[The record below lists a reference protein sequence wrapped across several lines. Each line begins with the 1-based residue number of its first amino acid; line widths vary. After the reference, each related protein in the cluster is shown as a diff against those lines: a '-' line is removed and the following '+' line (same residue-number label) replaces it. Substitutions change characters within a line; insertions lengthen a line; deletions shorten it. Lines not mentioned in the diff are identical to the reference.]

1 MTEQKRPDTDI
12 PTYKLFEGASEW
24 PIKDMVHHELIQTRV
39 KGHEGKIRTHRH
51 LDLFH
56 VFYLSQGS
64 ARTVLDGEQ
73 TSVHGPLVVTV
84 PPLCIHGIAPLEEL
98 RGHLLTL
105 PGSSVRYLLRNAETD
120 ADLTETPCIIQGM
133 SKEQIFEMDYLFRN
147 IEQEAR
153 NSANSRFMAMQSLL
167 RLVFVWII
175 RRSLESKAR
184 VPVANDRSATRIR
197 RFKSLIEENFTRS
210 LSIKEYANHMGIST
224 AQLNNICRAKV
235 GKSALQIV
243 HERLTLEIKR
253 NLVYTSLTVS
263 EIAYELGF
271 SDPAYLTRFFS
282 KQTGLSPKQYRS
294 GARPTMPEFVEA
306 PDIKPET
313 LHT

>member
-1 MTEQKRPDTDI
+1 MQKI
-12 PTYKLFEGASEW
+12 AEAEVPTFKLFEGASEW
-24 PIKDMVHHELIQTRV
+24 PIKDMLHHELIQTRV
-39 KGHEGKIRTHRH
+39 KGHDGKIRTHRH

-56 VFYLSQGS
+56 IFYLSHGT
-64 ARTVLDGEQ
+64 ANTVLDGEHS
-73 TSVHGPLVVTV
+73 SVHAPLIVTV

-105 PGSSVRYLLRNAETD
+105 PGSSIHHLLRNAESD
-120 ADLTETPCIIQGM
+120 ADLTEKPCIIQGIG
-133 SKEQIFEMDYLFRN
+133 KEQMNEIDYLFRK
-147 IEQEAR
+147 IEQETKQDG
-153 NSANSRFMAMQSLL
+153 NSRFMAMQSLL
-167 RLVFVWII
+167 RLVLVWII

-184 VPVANDRSATRIR
+184 APTANDRGATRIR
-197 RFKSLIEENFTRS
+197 RFKKLIEENFTQG
-210 LSIKEYANHMGIST
+210 LSIKEYASHMGIST

-243 HERLTLEIKR
+243 HERLILEIKR

-294 GARPTMPEFVEA
+294 GARPTMPDFASA
-306 PDIKPET
+306 PGIKPGT
-313 LHT
+313 LQA

>member
-1 MTEQKRPDTDI
+1 
-12 PTYKLFEGASEW
+12 
-24 PIKDMVHHELIQTRV
+24 MVHHELIQTRV

>member
-1 MTEQKRPDTDI
+1 MSEQKIRESKV
-12 PTYKLFEGASEW
+12 PTFKLFKGASEW
-24 PIKDMVHHELIQTRV
+24 PIKDMVHHESIQARV

-56 VFYLSQGS
+56 IFYLSQGS
-64 ARTVLDGEQ
+64 ANTLLDGEQ
-73 TSVHGPLVVTV
+73 TTVHGPLVVTV
-84 PPLCIHGIAPLEEL
+84 PPLCIHGIAPLETL

-105 PGSSVRYLLRNAETD
+105 PGSSVRYLLRNAESD
-120 ADLTETPCIIQGM
+120 AELTEKACIIEHIPKDQTYEID
-133 SKEQIFEMDYLFRN
+133 SLFRQ
-147 IEQEAR
+147 IERESK
-153 NSANSRFMAMQSLL
+153 NDANSRFMAMQSLL

-175 RRSLESKAR
+175 RRSLESRSRA
-184 VPVANDRSATRIR
+184 PVANDRSATRIR
-197 RFKSLIEENFTRS
+197 RFKKLIEENFTRG
-210 LSIKEYANHMGIST
+210 LSIKEYASHMGIST

-271 SDPAYLTRFFS
+271 SDPAYLTRFFG

-294 GARPTMPEFVEA
+294 GARPTMPEFVDA
-306 PDIKPET
+306 PDINPEF
-313 LHT
+313 LQG

>member
-1 MTEQKRPDTDI
+1 
-12 PTYKLFEGASEW
+12 
-24 PIKDMVHHELIQTRV
+24 
-39 KGHEGKIRTHRH
+39 
-51 LDLFH
+51 
-56 VFYLSQGS
+56 
-64 ARTVLDGEQ
+64 
-73 TSVHGPLVVTV
+73 
-84 PPLCIHGIAPLEEL
+84 LCIHGIAPLEEL